1 MSIRIT
7 NFTIEK
13 ARNGYILDN
22 DNTGKNEIGR
32 AHV

>member
-22 DNTGKNEIGR
+22 DIIQAR
-32 AHV
+32 MSF

>member
-22 DNTGKNEIGR
+22 DNTGKMSF
-32 AHV
+32 